1 MYFNERGA
9 AGTREHR
16 QSSGKEAMRQIES
29 SAAPTRYATCDWYYH
44 VPLKQNEKKS
54 EVVLPP
60 TSQIP
65 GLSDL
70 AEPHNDVLSGSRK
83 KWIKDTDSDYVKL
96 AKQGGRPDLLK
107 HVTSV
112 QKKAPPV
119 SYAPPDWYTYENNPP
134 PEPAVAPLKNVP
146 DYMIH
151 EEFNV
156 EQNEKYEAKKGP
168 FDFDEKTVWQRESV
182 ENEKENHHDK
192 TVKLPAI
199 KHDNN
204 VTASGKGP
212 PPTKTKQNRPGKKCV
227 FPPMPGNKNDV
238 VNIGKLLSNGY
249 GDDWLLHNGEQ
260 EMKAAQKSKTFKSG
274 FD

>member
-16 QSSGKEAMRQIES
+16 QSSAWAIKMAEDPKPKRGLGDDVGAGEVARRGKEAMRQIES
-29 SAAPTRYATCDWYYH
+29 SAAPTRYATC
-44 VPLKQNEKKS
+44 
-54 EVVLPP
+54 
-60 TSQIP
+60 
-65 GLSDL
+65 
-70 AEPHNDVLSGSRK
+70 
-83 KWIKDTDSDYVKL
+83 
-96 AKQGGRPDLLK
+96 DLLK